1 MGLLKRAEN
10 AFADDAMFGDGFI
23 SEGANREYF
32 LVKKDAIV
40 KKWLAVFVTQ

>member
-23 SEGANREYF
+23 SDGANR
-32 LVKKDAIV
+32 K
-40 KKWLAVFVTQ
+40 

>member
-23 SEGANREYF
+23 SDGANRKYF
-32 LVKKDAIV
+32 LVKTQSSRNA
-40 KKWLAVFVTQ
+40 WLYL